1 MPIETRGAQKK
12 HVFVTGRVQ
21 GVWFRAWTEQQAKEL
36 ALSGWV
42 RNREDGRVEVVI
54 AGLPPAISS
63 MLKRLHQGPPAAK
76 VQGVEVKEWTEEVT
90 PGFHQKPSV

>member
-1 MPIETRGAQKK
+1 MAVVLKK
-12 HVFVTGRVQ
+12 HVFVSGRVQ

-42 RNREDGRVEVVI
+42 RNREDGRVEAVI
-54 AGLPPAISS
+54 AGPAPAVSS

-76 VQGVEVKEWTEEVT
+76 VEGVVASDWAEAVA